1 MNTLKRLITKETID
15 INIKFVPQFQLPNCM
30 NFMFTSQ
37 HADSFFLEDKDRR
50 FLVIEVTDDPMPDRF
65 YREYDEWYKGA
76 GGPALHDWLLRRKIS
91 PEFNPM
97 GHAPRTAAKERMI
110 AATKSE
116 AGSWL
121 HELKHFPEQILH
133 FGEQVYTRDLFSS
146 AELLKMYDRDH
157 MNSKVTAVGLGRQ
170 LSSAGFAQVMGGQP
184 IHNPNTNKME
194 RLYAVR
200 NVRLWKDCKDIKKIA
215 RNLAMQPVRKPK

>member
-1 MNTLKRLITKETID
+1 
-15 INIKFVPQFQLPNCM
+15 M

-50 FLVIEVTDDPMPDRF
+50 FLVIEVTEDPMPDKF
-65 YREYDEWYKGA
+65 YREYDRWYKQE
-76 GGPALHDWLLRRKIS
+76 GGPALHDWLLRRKIH

-97 GHAPRTAAKERMI
+97 GHAPRTMAKERMI

-121 HELKHFPEQILH
+121 HDLKHFPEQILH
-133 FGEQVYTRDLFSS
+133 FGDMQLTRDIFST
-146 AELLKMYDRDH
+146 AELLKMYERDH

-170 LSSAGFAQVMGGQP
+170 LSSAGFVQVMGGQP
-184 IHNPNTNKME
+184 VLNPNTQKME
-194 RLYAVR
+194 RLFAAR
-200 NVRLWKDCKDIKKIA
+200 NTHIWKNCKDIKKVQ
-215 RNLAMQPVRKPK
+215 RNLAMQPVRRAKK